1 MRLCVSARWEVG
13 SDTTLVCLSLHQPVN
28 QCVPR
33 CAHSLPPAK
42 QVLDCPG
49 VCPKRRSLQSCVEE
63 CTGRM
68 DDRQQMT
75 YTQFFGDVLK

>member
-1 MRLCVSARWEVG
+1 MLCLLLLERINNQVHLQQQQQQQPKHLGLHLQPA
-13 SDTTLVCLSLHQPVN
+13 LVLAAL
-28 QCVPR
+28 
-33 CAHSLPPAK
+33 
-42 QVLDCPG
+42 QVLECPT

-68 DDRQQMT
+68 DERQQLT

>member
-1 MRLCVSARWEVG
+1 MLCLALLGGIDNRVHLQQQPRHFRLHLQG
-13 SDTTLVCLSLHQPVN
+13 L
-28 QCVPR
+28 
-33 CAHSLPPAK
+33 LPLAAL
-42 QVLDCPG
+42 QVLECPT

-68 DDRQQMT
+68 DERQQLT